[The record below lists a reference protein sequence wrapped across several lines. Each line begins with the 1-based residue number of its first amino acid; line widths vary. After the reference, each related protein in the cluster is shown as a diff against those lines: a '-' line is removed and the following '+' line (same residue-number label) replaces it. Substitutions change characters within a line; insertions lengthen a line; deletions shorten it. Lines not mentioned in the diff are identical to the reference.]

1 MKARHTKRKKPV
13 LPVRPHMR
21 YTNVCIEAIGYELP
35 KQVVTSEAIEARLS
49 PLYDR
54 LQLPYGRLEL
64 MSGIRERRF
73 WDDGTRPSDVAALA
87 GRKALDQAG
96 VSGQEIECIIN
107 CSVSRDFLE
116 PATASVVHERLKIS
130 PEAMLFDI
138 SNACLGML
146 NGMVMLGNMIEL
158 GQIKRGLL
166 VAGENGKPLVENTL
180 QQLLADPTM
189 TRKKFKDA
197 FASLTIGSGA
207 AAIVMT
213 HASVSTSGHALAGG
227 VVRTDSDQNALCRGS
242 ADTGLDSGS
251 RPEMSTQSEELLHR
265 GCELA
270 GRTWEAFKQELG
282 WCDSDVA
289 KTFCHQVGVAHRRLL
304 FDTLK
309 LDPGIDYP
317 TVEFLG
323 NMGSVSLPVTMA
335 LSIEA
340 GHVARSEKLALLGI
354 GSGLNC
360 LMLGVI
366 W

>member
-1 MKARHTKRKKPV
+1 
-13 LPVRPHMR
+13 MR
-21 YTNVCIEAIGYELP
+21 YATVCIESIGYELP
-35 KQVVTSEAIEARLS
+35 KQVVTSAEIEARLS

-73 WDDGTRPSDVAALA
+73 WDDGVNPSDAAAIA
-87 GRKALDQAG
+87 GRKALEQAG
-96 VSGQEIECIIN
+96 LSGHEIECLIN

-130 PEAMLFDI
+130 PQATIFDI

-146 NGMVMLGNMIEL
+146 NGMVTLGNMIAL

-166 VAGENGKPLVENTL
+166 VAGENGKPLVDTTIR
-180 QQLLADPTM
+180 QLLVDPTM

-213 HASVSTSGHALAGG
+213 HASASKSGHQLAGG
-227 VVRTDSDQNALCRGS
+227 IVRTDSEQNYLCRGS
-242 ADTGLDSGS
+242 ADTGLDSS
-251 RPEMSTQSEELLHR
+251 SQPEMATQSEVLLHR
-265 GCELA
+265 GCALA
-270 GRTWEAFKQELG
+270 GRTWADFKQEL
-282 WCDSDVA
+282 
-289 KTFCHQVGVAHRRLL
+289 GVAHRRLL
-304 FDTLK
+304 FETLK
-309 LDPGIDYP
+309 LDPAIDYP

-323 NMGSVSLPVTMA
+323 NMGSASLPITMA

-340 GHVARSEKLALLGI
+340 GHVKRAEKLALLGI

-360 LMLGVI
+360 MMLGVV

>member
-1 MKARHTKRKKPV
+1 
-13 LPVRPHMR
+13 MR
-21 YTNVCIEAIGYELP
+21 YSNVCIESIGYELP
-35 KQVVTSEAIEARLS
+35 KHVVTSAEIEARLS

-54 LQLPYGRLEL
+54 LQLPYGRLEM

-73 WDDGTRPSDVAALA
+73 WDDGVNPSDAAALA

-96 VSGQEIECIIN
+96 V
-107 CSVSRDFLE
+107 L
-116 PATASVVHERLKIS
+116 
-130 PEAMLFDI
+130 DI

-146 NGMVMLGNMIEL
+146 NGMVVLANMIEL
-158 GQIKRGLL
+158 GQITRGLL
-166 VAGENGKPLVENTL
+166 VAGENGKPLVETTIR
-180 QQLLADPTM
+180 QLLADPTM

-213 HASVSTSGHALAGG
+213 HASVSKSGHQLAGG
-227 VVRTDSDQNALCRGS
+227 IVRTDSEQNYLCRGS
-242 ADTGLDSGS
+242 ADTGLDSS
-251 RPEMSTQSEELLHR
+251 SQPEMATQSEVLLHR
-265 GCELA
+265 GCALA
-270 GRTWEAFKQELG
+270 GRTWADFKQELG
-282 WCDSDVA
+282 WTDADVT

-304 FDTLK
+304 FETLK
-309 LDPGIDYP
+309 LDPAIDYP

-323 NMGSVSLPVTMA
+323 NMGSASLPITMA

-340 GHVARSEKLALLGI
+340 GHVKRAEKLALLGI

-360 LMLGVI
+360 MMLGVV

>member
-1 MKARHTKRKKPV
+1 
-13 LPVRPHMR
+13 MR
-21 YTNVCIEAIGYELP
+21 YANVCIESIGYELP
-35 KQVVTSEAIEARLS
+35 TQVVTSAEIETRLS

-73 WDDGTRPSDVAALA
+73 WDDGTAPSDVASRA
-87 GRKALDQAG
+87 GRKALAQAG
-96 VSGQEIECIIN
+96 VFGQEIDCLIN

-130 PEAMLFDI
+130 PRAMIFDI

-158 GQIKRGLL
+158 GQITRGLL
-166 VAGENGKPLVENTL
+166 VAGENAKPLVETTIR
-180 QQLLADPTM
+180 QLLADPTM

-207 AAIVMT
+207 AAIVMAHT
-213 HASVSTSGHALAGG
+213 SVAKHGHRLSGGAA
-227 VVRTDSDQNALCRGS
+227 RTDSEQNHLCRGS
-242 ADTGLDSGS
+242 ADMGLDSDS
-251 RPEMSTQSEELLHR
+251 RAEMSTQSEELLHR

-270 GRTWEAFKQELG
+270 GRTWADFRQEMD
-282 WCDSDVA
+282 WRDADVS

-304 FDTLK
+304 FETLK
-309 LDPGIDYP
+309 LDPAIDFP
-317 TVEFLG
+317 TVECLG

-340 GHVARSEKLALLGI
+340 GHVQRTEKLALLGI

-360 LMLGVI
+360 LMLGVT

>member
-1 MKARHTKRKKPV
+1 
-13 LPVRPHMR
+13 MR
-21 YTNVCIEAIGYELP
+21 YTDVCIESIAYELP
-35 KQVVTSEAIEARLS
+35 KQVVTSAEIEARLS

-73 WDDGTRPSDVAALA
+73 WDDGVNPSDAAAMA
-87 GRKALDQAG
+87 GRKALEQARIG
-96 VSGQEIECIIN
+96 GGEIECLIN

-130 PEAMLFDI
+130 PQAAIFDI

-146 NGMVMLGNMIEL
+146 NGMVTLGNMIAL

-166 VAGENGKPLVENTL
+166 VAGENGKPLVDTTIR
-180 QQLLADPTM
+180 QLLADPTM

-213 HASVSTSGHALAGG
+213 HASLSKTGHALNGG
-227 VVRTDSDQNALCRGS
+227 AVRTDSEQNHLCRGS
-242 ADTGLDSGS
+242 ADMGLAADS

-265 GCELA
+265 GCALA
-270 GRTWEAFKQELG
+270 GLTWMDFKKELG
-282 WCDSDVA
+282 WNDADVS
-289 KTFCHQVGVAHRRLL
+289 KTFCHQVGIAHRRLL
-304 FDTLK
+304 FETLK
-309 LDPGIDYP
+309 LDPAIDFP

-323 NMGSVSLPVTMA
+323 NMGSVSLPITMA

-340 GHVARSEKLALLGI
+340 ANVKRAEKLALLGI

-360 LMLGVI
+360 MMLGVT

>member
-1 MKARHTKRKKPV
+1 
-13 LPVRPHMR
+13 MR
-21 YTNVCIEAIGYELP
+21 YSNACIEAIGYELP
-35 KQVVTSEAIEARLS
+35 KQVVTSAEIEARLS

-73 WDDGTRPSDVAALA
+73 WDDGTNPSDVAASA

-96 VSGQEIECIIN
+96 LTGQDIECILH

-116 PATASVVHERLKIS
+116 PATASVVHERLSIS
-130 PEAMLFDI
+130 PQAMLFDI
-138 SNACLGML
+138 SNACLGMM
-146 NGMVMLGNMIEL
+146 NGMVALGNMIEL
-158 GQIKRGLL
+158 GQVKRGLL
-166 VAGENGKPLVENTL
+166 VAGENGKPLVETTIR
-180 QQLLADPTM
+180 QLLGDPTM

-207 AAIVMT
+207 AAIVMA
-213 HASVSTSGHALAGG
+213 HASVSKSGHRLVGG
-227 VVRTDSDQNALCRGS
+227 VVRTDTEHNHLCRGS
-242 ADTGLDSGS
+242 ADMGLDADS
-251 RPEMSTQSEELLHR
+251 RPEMSTQSELLLHR

-270 GRTWEAFKQELG
+270 GRAWTAFKHELG
-282 WCDSDVA
+282 WRDEDVA

-304 FDTLK
+304 FETLK
-309 LDPGIDYP
+309 LDPAIDYP

-335 LSIEA
+335 LSVEA
-340 GHVARSEKLALLGI
+340 GNVTRSDKLALLGI

-360 LMLGVI
+360 MMLGVE

>member
-1 MKARHTKRKKPV
+1 
-13 LPVRPHMR
+13 MR
-21 YTNVCIEAIGYELP
+21 YSTVCLESIGYELP
-35 KQVVTSEAIEARLS
+35 KHVVTSAEIEARLS

-54 LQLPYGRLEL
+54 LQLPYGRLEM

-73 WDDGTRPSDVAALA
+73 WDDGVNPSDAAALA

-96 VSGQEIECIIN
+96 VLGHEIECILN

-130 PEAMLFDI
+130 PKAALFDI

-146 NGMVMLGNMIEL
+146 NGMAVLANMIEL
-158 GQIKRGLL
+158 GQITRGLL
-166 VAGENGKPLVENTL
+166 VAGENGKPLVETTIR
-180 QQLLADPTM
+180 QLLADPTM

-213 HASVSTSGHALAGG
+213 HASLSKSGHRLAGG
-227 VVRTDSDQNALCRGS
+227 IVRTDSEQNYLCRGS
-242 ADTGLDSGS
+242 ADTGLDSDS
-251 RPEMSTQSEELLHR
+251 QPEMSTQSEELLHR
-265 GCELA
+265 GCALA
-270 GRTWEAFKQELG
+270 GRTWADFKQELG
-282 WCDSDVA
+282 WTDADVT

-304 FDTLK
+304 FETLK
-309 LDPGIDYP
+309 LDPAIDYP

-323 NMGSVSLPVTMA
+323 NIGSASLPITMA
-335 LSIEA
+335 LSLEA
-340 GHVARSEKLALLGI
+340 GHVKRAEKLALLGI

-360 LMLGVI
+360 MMLGVV

>member
-1 MKARHTKRKKPV
+1 
-13 LPVRPHMR
+13 MR
-21 YTNVCIEAIGYELP
+21 YSNVCIESIGYELP
-35 KQVVTSEAIEARLS
+35 TQVVTSDEIEARLA

-54 LQLPYGRLEL
+54 LHLPSGRLEL

-73 WDDGTRPSDVAALA
+73 WDDGTAPSDVASRA
-87 GRKALDQAG
+87 GRKALAQAG
-96 VSGQEIECIIN
+96 VFGHDIDCIIN

-116 PATASVVHERLKIS
+116 PATASIVHERLQIA
-130 PEAMLFDI
+130 PRAMLFDI

-158 GQIKRGLL
+158 GHITRGLL
-166 VAGENGKPLVENTL
+166 VAGENAKPLVETTIR
-180 QQLLADPTM
+180 QLLADPTI
-189 TRKKFKDA
+189 TRKTFKDA
-197 FASLTIGSGA
+197 FASFTIGSGA
-207 AAIVMT
+207 AAIVMAHT
-213 HASVSTSGHALAGG
+213 SVAKHGHILAGG
-227 VVRTDSDQNALCRGS
+227 AVQTDSSHNHLCRGS
-242 ADTGLDSGS
+242 ADTGLDADS

-270 GRTWEAFKQELG
+270 GRTWAAFKRELD
-282 WCDSDVA
+282 WHDADVS

-304 FDTLK
+304 FKTLT
-309 LDPGIDYP
+309 LDPAIDFP

-323 NMGSVSLPVTMA
+323 NMGSVSLPITMA

-340 GHVARSEKLALLGI
+340 GHVQRNEKLALLGI

-360 LMLGVI
+360 LMLGVT

>member
-1 MKARHTKRKKPV
+1 
-13 LPVRPHMR
+13 MR
-21 YTNVCIEAIGYELP
+21 YSNVCIESIGYELP
-35 KQVVTSEAIEARLS
+35 KHVVTSAEIEARLA

-73 WDDGTRPSDVAALA
+73 WDDGTTPSDVASVA
-87 GRKALDQAG
+87 GNKALEQAG
-96 VSGQEIECIIN
+96 VFGQEIECIIN

-130 PEAMLFDI
+130 PRATIFDI

-146 NGMVMLGNMIEL
+146 NGMVALGNMIEL

-166 VAGENGKPLVENTL
+166 VAGENGKPLVETTIR
-180 QQLLADPTM
+180 QLLADSTM

-213 HASVSTSGHALAGG
+213 HASVSKHGHTLAGG
-227 VVRTDSDQNALCRGS
+227 AVQTDSEQNHLCRGS
-242 ADTGLDSGS
+242 ADTGLAAES

-270 GRTWEAFKQELG
+270 GRTWADFKTELG
-282 WCDSDVA
+282 WRDADVS

-304 FDTLK
+304 FETLK
-309 LDPGIDYP
+309 LDPAIDFP

-340 GHVARSEKLALLGI
+340 GNVQRAEKLALLGI

-360 LMLGVI
+360 LMLGVT

>member
-1 MKARHTKRKKPV
+1 
-13 LPVRPHMR
+13 MR

-180 QQLLADPTM
+180 QQLLADSTM

-213 HASVSTSGHALAGG
+213 HASVSKSGHVLAGG
-227 VVRTDSDQNALCRGS
+227 VVRTDSEQNVLCRGS
-242 ADTGLDSGS
+242 ADTGLDSCS

-270 GRTWEAFKQELG
+270 GRTWGAFKQELG

-304 FDTLK
+304 FETLK
-309 LDPGIDYP
+309 LDPAIDYP

-340 GHVARSEKLALLGI
+340 GQVARSEKLALLGI

-360 LMLGVI
+360 LMLGVT

>member
-1 MKARHTKRKKPV
+1 
-13 LPVRPHMR
+13 MR
-21 YTNVCIEAIGYELP
+21 YSTVCIESIGYELP
-35 KQVVTSEAIEARLS
+35 KHVVTSAEIEARLS
-49 PLYDR
+49 PLYNR

-73 WDDGTRPSDVAALA
+73 WEDGVKPSEVAAAA
-87 GRKALDQAG
+87 GRKALDEAG
-96 VSGQEIECIIN
+96 LSGKDIECVLH

-130 PEAMLFDI
+130 PKAMLFDI

-146 NGMVMLGNMIEL
+146 NGMVSLANMIEL

-166 VAGENGKPLVENTL
+166 VAGENGKPLVETTV
-180 QQLLADPTM
+180 QQLLVDPTM

-213 HASVSTSGHALAGG
+213 HASVSKTGHALAGG
-227 VVRTDSDQNALCRGS
+227 VVRTDSEQNYLCRGS
-242 ADTGLDSGS
+242 ADTGLDADS

-270 GRTWEAFKQELG
+270 GRTWLDFKNELG
-282 WCDSDVA
+282 WSDKDVT
-289 KTFCHQVGVAHRRLL
+289 KTFCHQVGIAHRRLL
-304 FDTLK
+304 FETLK
-309 LDPGIDYP
+309 LDPAIDYP

-323 NMGSVSLPVTMA
+323 NMGSVSLPITMA

-340 GHVARSEKLALLGI
+340 GNVKRSDKLALLGI

-360 LMLGVI
+360 LMLGLE